1 MTKHI
6 IDHPKTTDNIRA
18 AQEYTRIDGDD
29 MPRPQ
34 TKTLQKR
41 ARTNKEG
48 KRLKAF
54 TDIERRSGS

>member
-1 MTKHI
+1 MTKHV
-6 IDHPKTTDNIRA
+6 IDHPKTTDNARA
-18 AQEYTRIDGDD
+18 AKEFSRIDADE

-41 ARTNKEG
+41 ARTHKEG

-54 TDIERRSGS
+54 TDIERRSDS